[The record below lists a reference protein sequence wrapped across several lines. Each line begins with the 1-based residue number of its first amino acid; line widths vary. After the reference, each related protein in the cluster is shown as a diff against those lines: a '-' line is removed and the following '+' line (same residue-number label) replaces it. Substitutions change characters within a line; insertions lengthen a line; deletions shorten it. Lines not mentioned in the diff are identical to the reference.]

1 MTQENEQLK
10 KYSAYLQKQHVVMA
24 TDIQHWQNKCATTNA
39 EVAALFQ
46 QLQQVV
52 ALSAAFNPAILEA
65 IDTRAV
71 PTQQV
76 ALPAKR
82 LPSSSASM
90 LPLGNEPFHCWVA
103 EPHDGGP

>member
-71 PTQQV
+71 PMQQV
-76 ALPAKR
+76 ASPAKR
-82 LPSSSASM
+82 LPSSSASL
-90 LPLGNEPFHCWVA
+90 LPHC
-103 EPHDGGP
+103 